1 MISVLGSDR
10 YHVHSTEIISSRAED
25 CGTVHRCGLVHCV
38 YMVYSWQVVVGA
50 MMAPADRA
58 RRNLRRTLTWNRRSV
73 FFELFGEISLT
84 NELLR
89 VKSRLV
95 HFSLLG
101 RTDIELIIAFHF
113 VPSSYCTRF
122 SSIDSIW
129 RAMMI
134 VWRLRGNIIGTALYC
149 LQCFDSVGWVAGM
162 ASGL

>member
-1 MISVLGSDR
+1 
-10 YHVHSTEIISSRAED
+10 
-25 CGTVHRCGLVHCV
+25 
-38 YMVYSWQVVVGA
+38 
-50 MMAPADRA
+50 MAPADRA

-113 VPSSYCTRF
+113 VPGSYCTRF
-122 SSIDSIW
+122 PSIDSI
-129 RAMMI
+129 
-134 VWRLRGNIIGTALYC
+134 
-149 LQCFDSVGWVAGM
+149 
-162 ASGL
+162 